1 MKLQSIALKL
11 FALCAA
17 FMIYY
22 GFYTR
27 LKRVANPVQPRELKE
42 IRDSMV
48 WHSDSIQWE

>member
-22 GFYTR
+22 GFYSR
-27 LKRVANPVQPRELKE
+27 LKRVANSVEPIELE
-42 IRDSMV
+42 EVRDSMV
-48 WHSDSIQWE
+48 WQIDSVRWE

>member
-27 LKRVANPVQPRELKE
+27 LKRVASPVKPTELE
-42 IRDSMV
+42 VSQDTMV
-48 WHSDSIQWE
+48 WQSDSVRWE